1 MATCNIIASYC
12 SQSDDLKTLLLKASS
27 DTSWQYLSR
36 LKRILFTKISQHV
49 NKGSRGV
56 SERKFRVYTKLGLKK
71 LSATYCTLFKTPL
84 KLFSPSRSF
93 VGHINEKNF
102 VGLATD
108 GDYITC
114 GSENNSL
121 YVYYRGLS
129 KPLFRWENFCIFF

>member
-1 MATCNIIASYC
+1 MTPYCFVMKYDRTCFSASVRRWFEL
-12 SQSDDLKTLLLKASS
+12 SKP
-27 DTSWQYLSR
+27 TSFPSLTPYQ
-36 LKRILFTKISQHV
+36 F
-49 NKGSRGV
+49 GV
-56 SERKFRVYTKLGLKK
+56 SERKSRVYNKLGLNKM
-71 LSATYCTLFKTPL
+71 LATYCTLFKTPL

-129 KPLFRWENFCIFF
+129 KPLFRWENFCFFF